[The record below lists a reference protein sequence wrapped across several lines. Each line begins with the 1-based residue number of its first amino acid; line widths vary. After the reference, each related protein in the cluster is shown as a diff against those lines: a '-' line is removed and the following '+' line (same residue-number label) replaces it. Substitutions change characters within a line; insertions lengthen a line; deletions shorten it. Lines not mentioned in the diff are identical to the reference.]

1 MAADVRNATLKT
13 MLAVIK
19 VLNNSCAAPMVFATR
34 VPMTP
39 SARRRTSI
47 DPNVSPTIVS
57 AVIQQRTPG
66 ATMLRSPS
74 VAPISAA
81 DHARVT
87 RAADKA

>member
-1 MAADVRNATLKT
+1 MAADVRNVTLKI
-13 MLAVIK
+13 MRAAIK
-19 VLNNSCAAPMVFATR
+19 VLSNWCAVPMVFATR
-34 VPMTP
+34 VLMTRN
-39 SARRRTSI
+39 AHKRTPI
-47 DPNVSPTIVS
+47 EANASPTIVS